1 MQNAIV
7 QNAIVQNAYSI
18 QVCAKKY
25 DRIISQRNCKL
36 DDDCAICLQSLYMKS
51 VNYLPCT
58 HYFHTACLNQAFQS
72 KLYSCPL
79 CRYDLILPLSNTG
92 FQFAPQMIAPAPI
105 PIQSNIDLWR
115 ELLLSL
121 LPADEPLPFA
131 TFGDDDFILF
141 YDEVGGNPPNPH
153 FGEVQTHFGE
163 ALVSEGPPYEYFNIE
178 DVD

>member
-1 MQNAIV
+1 MQNAYTV
-7 QNAIVQNAYSI
+7 

-92 FQFAPQMIAPAPI
+92 FQFAPQMIAPAPM
-105 PIQSNIDLWR
+105 PIQANIDLWR

-121 LPADEPLPFA
+121 LPADEPLPLQRLEMM
-131 TFGDDDFILF
+131 ILF
-141 YDEVGGNPPNPH
+141 YFMMRWGETPQTPILGKYNPPSWWK
-153 FGEVQTHFGE
+153 VRLMST
-163 ALVSEGPPYEYFNIE
+163 LILKTLIR
-178 DVD
+178 